1 MHPQC
6 DKTKIEDMIDYKKY
20 VFETQDDTHESC
32 GVLVGDLFVTAGH
45 VVAEHPFY
53 AIIEGKKY
61 VFDKK
66 DAILYLWNE
75 EKASDEGSV
84 DVAVFK
90 VEGANSPLTFA
101 DYIPSIGDC
110 MRSVS
115 YECKEGECVIED
127 NINLKNLS
135 ENSILKS
142 STFPYYK
149 INDCKA
155 EVVGVTGNYTICKT
169 DVILKPGSSGSPL
182 ICDNKVFG
190 ILHGGTNTADECAF
204 LSSKVILDK
213 LNKN

>member
-1 MHPQC
+1 M
-6 DKTKIEDMIDYKKY
+6 TDYKKY
-20 VFETQDDTHESC
+20 VFETQDDMNYGC
-32 GVLVGDLFVTAGH
+32 GVLVGDMFVTAGH

-84 DVAVFK
+84 DIAVFK
-90 VEGANSPLTFA
+90 VEGVNSPLVFA
-101 DYIPSIGDC
+101 DYIPDIGDC

-135 ENSILKS
+135 ANSILKS
-142 STFPYYK
+142 STFPYFE

-155 EVVGVTGNYTICKT
+155 EVVAFTGNYTICKT

-182 ICDNKVFG
+182 IRNNKVFG
-190 ILHGGTNTADECAF
+190 ILHGGTTIADEYAS
-204 LSSKVILDK
+204 LSSKVILDE

>member
-1 MHPQC
+1 
-6 DKTKIEDMIDYKKY
+6 MIDYKKY
-20 VFETQDDTHESC
+20 VFETQDDMNDGC
-32 GVLVGDLFVTAGH
+32 GVLVGDMFVTAGH

-66 DAILYLWNE
+66 DTILYSWKKE
-75 EKASDEGSV
+75 EASDKESV

-90 VEGANSPLTFA
+90 VEGATSPLTFA

-127 NINLKNLS
+127 NINILNPS
-135 ENSILKS
+135 SNSILRS
-142 STFPYYK
+142 STFPYYE

-155 EVVGVTGNYTICKT
+155 EVVGFTGNYTVCKT
-169 DVILKPGSSGSPL
+169 DIILKAGSSGSPL
-182 ICDNKVFG
+182 IHDNKVFG
-190 ILHGGTNTADECAF
+190 ILHGGTNIPEICAF
-204 LSSKVILDK
+204 LSSKVILDE